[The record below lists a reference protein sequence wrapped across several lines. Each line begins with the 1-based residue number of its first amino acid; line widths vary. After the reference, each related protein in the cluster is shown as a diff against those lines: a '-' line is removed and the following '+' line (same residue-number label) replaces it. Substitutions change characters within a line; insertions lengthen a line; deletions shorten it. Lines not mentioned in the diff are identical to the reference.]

1 MIIDAHLHA
10 DARPVENFKEMKI
23 AGIDA
28 IVTCAYDALAMKHSI
43 VTLEHF
49 DKIVYDEPKRVEKE
63 NIKLYCAV
71 GIHPRAIPKDY
82 ENVLEKIPEYLEEPN
97 VLAIGEIG
105 LDSITD
111 MQEEVFVKQLQYADE
126 NNINVIVHTPR
137 TNKKEVCQR
146 SIELIDENIK
156 PQLVQL
162 DHIDYSIVDIAIDKG
177 YTLGITVQPLKMST
191 PDTVKMLDEYGFE
204 QFVLDSD
211 ISPAPSNHLS
221 LPETK
226 HELEITGHSRK
237 DIEKV
242 TYKNVAKFHNLK
254 L

>member
-1 MIIDAHLHA
+1 M
-10 DARPVENFKEMKI
+10 N
-23 AGIDA
+23 
-28 IVTCAYDALAMKHSI
+28 
-43 VTLEHF
+43 
-49 DKIVYDEPKRVEKE
+49 
-63 NIKLYCAV
+63 
-71 GIHPRAIPKDY
+71 
-82 ENVLEKIPEYLEEPN
+82 
-97 VLAIGEIG
+97 
-105 LDSITD
+105 
-111 MQEEVFVKQLQYADE
+111 VKQLVNKLLKISGDVTSIEKALVYSFADK
-126 NNINVIVHTPR
+126 IAVD
-137 TNKKEVCQR
+137 TNKSQWLKNYL
-146 SIELIDENIK
+146 SD
-156 PQLVQL
+156 
-162 DHIDYSIVDIAIDKG
+162 IDYSIVDIAIDKG